1 MVSIFGK
8 GSYLNPNDT
17 RQYLY
22 KLKPKSPLEK
32 NMKVCLITEEKKTLN
47 GLWTTCSL
55 TACIYRIGY
64 VKHREELFS

>member
-1 MVSIFGK
+1 MSIFGK

-32 NMKVCLITEEKKTLN
+32 NMKVCLITEEEKNTKWVMDHMFPDCMYLP
-47 GLWTTCSL
+47 
-55 TACIYRIGY
+55 YR
-64 VKHREELFS
+64 LC